1 MIQSQQ
7 DKVEVSIVA
16 GVDGAD
22 RISLRVGDNREVG
35 LLTLTPSQARLLAT
49 ELIAAVN
56 RAEVKANLKSGTNMW
71 RKPGESRPRL
81 ATAG

>member
-1 MIQSQQ
+1 MIQSRQ
-7 DKVEVSIVA
+7 DKVEVSVVA
-16 GVDGAD
+16 GVDGVD
-22 RISLRVGDNREVG
+22 RIALMVGDSAESR
-35 LLTLTPSQARLLAT
+35 LLSLTPGQARLLAT

-56 RAEVKANLKSGTNMW
+56 RAEVKANLKTGTNLW

>member
-1 MIQSQQ
+1 MIQSQE
-7 DKVEVSIVA
+7 DKVEVTVVA
-16 GVDGAD
+16 GGDGSD
-22 RISLRVGDNREVG
+22 RITLQVGESGESR

-56 RAEVKANLKSGTNMW
+56 RAEVKANLKTGTNMW
-71 RKPGESRPRL
+71 RKSGESRPRL

>member
-1 MIQSQQ
+1 MIQSRQ
-7 DKVEVSIVA
+7 DKVEVSVVA
-16 GVDGAD
+16 GVDGVD
-22 RISLRVGDNREVG
+22 RIALMVGDSGESR
-35 LLTLTPSQARLLAT
+35 LLSLTPGQARLLAT

-56 RAEVKANLKSGTNMW
+56 RAEVKANLKTGTNLW